1 MVFDPVTIVYGSA
14 VGLSLGLTGGGGSI
28 LAIPILVYGLG
39 IPMSQAVVI
48 SLLMVASI
56 ALLGAGR
63 QSLAGNVDWRAAVLF
78 SLTGMLISPLVI
90 YIAHDVNETLRLIL
104 FAVLMLFAAYKMA
117 FGNKKTLISANAPE
131 APPHQA
137 RTLKTA
143 AGGAVAG
150 ALSGFFGVGGG
161 FIIVPLLTM
170 IFAMPY
176 RKAVGT
182 SLASIFLISM
192 TAIAGAFLREVSIDG
207 NLFAL
212 FVVGG
217 LAGMLVGSALVNKIP
232 ERAAKVNFAVITA
245 TLAVYMLIDKIF
257 IDQGELS

>member
-1 MVFDPVTIVYGSA
+1 MVFDPITVVYGSI

-56 ALLGAGR
+56 ALFGSGR
-63 QSLAGNVDWRAAVLF
+63 QSLSGNVDWKAAILF
-78 SLTGMLISPLVI
+78 SITGMLVSPLVI
-90 YIAHDVNETLRLIL
+90 YAAHDVNETLRLIL
-104 FAVLMLFAAYKMA
+104 FAVLMLFVAYKMA
-117 FGNKKTLISANAPE
+117 FSNTRSSVSV
-131 APPHQA
+131 
-137 RTLKTA
+137 RTLSVHQPSAIKTA
-143 AGGAVAG
+143 GGGAAAG

-176 RKAVGT
+176 RKAVST
-182 SLASIFLISM
+182 SLAAIFLIST
-192 TAIAGAFLREVSIDG
+192 TAVAGAYLKGISIDWS
-207 NLFAL
+207 LFTL

-217 LAGMLVGSALVNKIP
+217 LAGMLAGTAMVNLIP
-232 ERAAKVNFAVITA
+232 ERTAKIIFAAITA
-245 TLAVYMLIDKIF
+245 TLAVYMLIDRLF
-257 IDQGELS
+257 LHQGGAL